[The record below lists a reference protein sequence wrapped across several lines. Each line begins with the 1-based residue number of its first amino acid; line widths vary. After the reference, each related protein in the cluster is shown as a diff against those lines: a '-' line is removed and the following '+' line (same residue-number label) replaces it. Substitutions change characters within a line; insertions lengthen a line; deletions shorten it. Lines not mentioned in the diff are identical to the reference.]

1 MDNSSI
7 KENICRIRKKCGFT
21 QEDMAH
27 QLGIS
32 LTAYRDLEKGAT
44 AMINSNLPK
53 IAEIT
58 GTALE
63 ELLLGYTPEPSDGLL
78 QDVQA
83 EYGNRISSLQ
93 TRISDLEKL
102 VKSHEETIEGKN
114 EIISMLKKI
123 IDGKE

>member
-1 MDNSSI
+1 
-7 KENICRIRKKCGFT
+7 
-21 QEDMAH
+21 MAH

-78 QDVQA
+78 QD
-83 EYGNRISSLQ
+83 ENEL
-93 TRISDLEKL
+93 
-102 VKSHEETIEGKN
+102 TITY
-114 EIISMLKKI
+114 IF
-123 IDGKE
+123 